1 MPLPQR
7 LARFNRIATN
17 RLTGRFAGRLPGFGI
32 LIHRGRR
39 SGKEYRTPL
48 NVFRTRD
55 GYRIALTYGPDR
67 DWLRNIEA
75 AGGCTLIVR
84 GRRVEVRDPRLV
96 TDPTNAWAPLPVRLI
111 LSRVGVT
118 QSVVL
123 SARQGDAGRSALR
136 QP

>member
-7 LARFNRIATN
+7 LARFNRVATN
-17 RLTGRFAGRLPGFGI
+17 RLTGRFADRLPGFGV

-48 NVFRTRD
+48 NVFHTSD
-55 GYRIALTYGPDR
+55 GYRIALTYGADR

-75 AGGCTLIVR
+75 AGSCTMIVR
-84 GRRVEVRDPRLV
+84 GRRVVVYSPQLF

-111 LSRVGVT
+111 LSRIGVR
-118 QSVVL
+118 QSLVL
-123 SARQGDAGRSALR
+123 FERRADRVQR
-136 QP
+136 